1 MGRKRLIG
9 DLRMTSFTKPVYS
22 KSRIQ
27 SAGKRIVKGSASLED
42 TLVLENFRAS
52 HAYIINTF
60 QMNARRH
67 ASSVRSTVGQR
78 LKRRNTIIDKLRRE
92 PSMPLYA
99 MQDIAGCRIILD
111 DQSDLYAV
119 RESLRGARFKHKRIN
134 DVDRYDYIKNPKS
147 TGYRGVHDVYEYQVL
162 KDPSSNWNGLK
173 IEIQFRTQV
182 QHAWATAVEVA
193 DLITSSRIKF
203 NDAKSSYLEYFQLA
217 SEILA
222 RAHEGQNSCC
232 AALSNSDLVT
242 RFMHLEKGLNLLST
256 FDNLRS
262 ARDKQ
267 TAFRRNTLLIFR
279 FDVEDAQ
286 QRLQVRTFETVARAI
301 EEYDRMEKALGESA
315 DIVFVRG
322 ESEES
327 IRDAFRN
334 YFSDARAFVDLIR
347 SGLEIVGNV

>member
-1 MGRKRLIG
+1 MV
-9 DLRMTSFTKPVYS
+9 SFSRPVYT

-27 SAGKRIVKGSASLED
+27 SAGKRIVKEVPTLED

-67 ASSVRSTVGQR
+67 ASAVKNTVGQR

-92 PSMPLYA
+92 PSMPLHA

-111 DQSDLYAV
+111 NQVDLYKV
-119 RESLRGARFKHKRIN
+119 RTSLRNARFKHERLN
-134 DVDRYDYIKNPKS
+134 DIDRYDYIKNPKP
-147 TGYRGVHDVYEYQVL
+147 TGYRGVHDVYEYKVL
-162 KDPSSNWNGLK
+162 KEPSSHWNGLR
-173 IEIQFRTQV
+173 IEIQFRTRI

-203 NDAKSSYLEYFQLA
+203 NDAKKSYLEYFQLA

-222 RAHEGQNSCC
+222 RSHENQTSCC
-232 AALSNSDLVT
+232 PRLSNAELVSQFGT
-242 RFMHLEKGLNLLST
+242 LENSLSLLTSL
-256 FDNLRS
+256 DNLRGT
-262 ARDKQ
+262 RDKKV
-267 TAFRRNTLLIFR
+267 TFRRNTLLIFR
-279 FDVEDAQ
+279 FDVSDAQ
-286 QRLQVRTFETVARAI
+286 DQLEVKTFETVSKAI
-301 EEYDRMEKALGESA
+301 EEYDRLEKALGERA

-347 SGLEIVGNV
+347 SGLKTLAE